1 MWENKV
7 QFCPLSDWG
16 SEPRSS
22 TLQERTTVPEHIQVF
37 LSVFVS
43 ITATIAYEKGKTA
56 RKTESNPSQNNMEW
70 CWFKRLQTKRETN
83 LCSHISQKKHSDAK
97 WFHILFL
104 LYMSLLIFFY
114 PMSPNLF
121 QLPICKMIIQLYSH
135 ISGYWYLWS
144 TQTPLC
150 WKTVAIIIISF

>member
-37 LSVFVS
+37 LSLFVS
-43 ITATIAYEKGKTA
+43 VTAKIAYEKGKTA

-70 CWFKRLQTKRETN
+70 CWFKLLQTKRETN
-83 LCSHISQKKHSDAK
+83 LCSRISQKS
-97 WFHILFL
+97 ILIQNDFTFCFCFIWA
-104 LYMSLLIFFY
+104 SLSSFT
-114 PMSPNLF
+114 PCP
-121 QLPICKMIIQLYSH
+121 QICFNCLSVR
-135 ISGYWYLWS
+135 W
-144 TQTPLC
+144 
-150 WKTVAIIIISF
+150 